1 MTIDNQGGN
10 KPDPKVGAAAQGGPK
25 KAMTAIIA
33 VLVVIIVVM
42 SVLYLTKGPA
52 AAPSVTQSVTGDLSA
67 TAGVPYNISINVGT
81 SFKSVQVS
89 FGDGSSVVV
98 PYSNSDFVNVS
109 HIYTNP
115 GQAIISYSVTYNNGA
130 TKVAETKLT
139 PVKVLASATSV
150 SDQQSL
156 GLVNYNY
163 ANSSTSIAS
172 GQPIFKVGSFVNFTV
187 GYFGEPKNTSYQIVW
202 QNVTVG
208 YGSGKIYTF
217 GYTWNSGQQA
227 YVESSTVPNLNFTF
241 NQAGV
246 YSVDVITYTAA
257 VNDITGAI
265 ESNLYSTTYFY
276 NVAIFNNGGVSS
288 TTNGGSFT
296 YVTSTP
302 YDTLDPAIS
311 YGVNGYQIMLATY
324 QTLVTYN
331 GSSSS
336 QFVPELASQ
345 LPTTG
350 NGGINQDY
358 NNYTKSY
365 INGTGNTVTY
375 IVNLTPYENYTF
387 HIRSNAT
394 WQDGTPV
401 TAWDVMYSI
410 TRSMLFDQGSP
421 GTPGW
426 ITAQYLLPGDYYSSN
441 TFYNITQNLTVNNS
455 TNNITFHFQV
465 PMSPQLVFN
474 LFSAIGS
481 QIADASWLQAHGA
494 GITWNSTGFQEYK
507 SQGLLANYNQYV
519 QNHAFSDGPFKIEYI
534 VPSSEVVMVPNP
546 AYNPPGPWF
555 PKTTLNKVVLVYTS
569 QVSSMQLMLQS
580 GEANSA
586 AIPSSS
592 WAGVQSLQSNNKAN
606 VYNYT
611 MLGIYYY
618 SFNFNVNASALK
630 PYESSQGYNMPTNL
644 FTNLSV
650 RKAFSYTYN
659 YNYYLDNQVGNKIFN
674 MNFAQRYA
682 GVLAQ
687 GMLGYQSISDLNNT
701 TNGVPYFNLQ
711 IAKNYWNSF
720 VNNSAFNAPGGNKM
734 ISWDSAKNAFVYNGK
749 PLVIPIAIFSGIPE
763 VVAGETTW
771 ASELSQVILGAQFP
785 AIVLSAN
792 TIVNLAGHDSN
803 PWPIWFSTWYP
814 DYPYPSDYL
823 GPLAEPLNGTFI
835 PGPQDFNPAFLTATG
850 HVNQAS
856 NATQMID
863 WFNLG
868 SQSYNTSQDLVYF
881 HKMNE
886 MLVNMTTQVY
896 IEQLNGFWVMA
907 PNVNGTMVQ
916 QYQSN
921 LMFASGG
928 DILLNL
934 IRLNPSS

>member
-1 MTIDNQGGN
+1 MTIDNQGS
-10 KPDPKVGAAAQGGPK
+10 KSPDPKVGAVAQGGPK
-25 KAMTAIIA
+25 KAMTAVIA
-33 VLVVIIVVM
+33 VLIVIIVVM

-52 AAPSVTQSVTGDLSA
+52 AAPSATQSVTGDSSA
-67 TAGVPYNISINVGT
+67 TAGVPYSMSINVGT

-98 PYSNSDFVNVS
+98 PYSGSDFVNVS

-130 TKVAETKLT
+130 TAVAQKQLT
-139 PVKVLASATSV
+139 PVRVLASATSV

-217 GYTWNSGQQA
+217 GYTWNKTQQA
-227 YVESSTVPNLNFTF
+227 YVESPTVPDLNFTF

-246 YSVDVITYTAA
+246 YSVNVMTYTAA
-257 VNDITGAI
+257 VNNITGAI
-265 ESNLYSTTYFY
+265 ESALYSTSYFY
-276 NVAIFNNGGVSS
+276 NVAIFNNGAVSGKS
-288 TTNGGSFT
+288 TGGTFT

-302 YDTLDPAIS
+302 YDSLDPSIS

-331 GSSSS
+331 GSSST

-345 LPTTG
+345 LPTIA
-350 NGGINQDY
+350 NGEIN
-358 NNYTKSY
+358 NNYSNYTRTY
-365 INGTGNTVTY
+365 TNGTGQQVTY
-375 IVNLTPYENYTF
+375 AVNITPYENYTF

-410 TRSMLFDQGSP
+410 TRSILFDAGSP

-426 ITAQYLLPGDYYSSN
+426 ITAQYLIPGDYYTSN
-441 TFYNITQNLTVNNS
+441 TFYNITQNMTVDNS
-455 TNNITFHFQV
+455 SNSITFHFQEA
-465 PMSPQLVFN
+465 MSPQLVFN

-494 GITWNSTGFQEYK
+494 GITWNATGFQEYK
-507 SQGLLANYNQYV
+507 SESLLANYNQYV

-534 VPSSEVVMVPNP
+534 VPSSEVVLVPNP
-546 AYNPPGPWF
+546 EFNAPGAWY
-555 PKTTLNKVVLVYTS
+555 PKASVSEVVLVYTS
-569 QVSSMQLMLQS
+569 QISSMQLMLQS

-592 WAGVQSLQSNNKAN
+592 WAGVQSLQAQQKAN

-611 MLGIYYY
+611 MLGIFYY
-618 SFNFNVNASALK
+618 SFNFNVNSSALK
-630 PYESSQGYNMPTNL
+630 PYEGPQGYNMPANM

-650 RKAFSYTYN
+650 RKTFSYTYN
-659 YNYYLDNQVGNKIFN
+659 YNYYLNNQVGNKIFN

-701 TNGVPYFNLQ
+701 TNGVPYFDLQ
-711 IAKNYWNSF
+711 IAKSYWNNF
-720 VNNSAFNAPGGNKM
+720 VNNSAFNAPGGVKM
-734 ISWDSAKNAFVYNGK
+734 ISWSSSQNAFVYNGK
-749 PLVIPIAIFSGIPE
+749 PLVIPIAIFSGLPE
-763 VVAGETTW
+763 VVAGESTW
-771 ASELSQVILGAQFP
+771 ASELSQVIVGAQFP

-792 TIVNLAGHDSN
+792 TIINLAGHDSN
-803 PWPIWFSTWYP
+803 PWPIWFATWYP

-823 GPLAEPLNGTFI
+823 GPLAEPVNNTFI
-835 PGPQDFNPAFLTATG
+835 PGPQDFNPTFLEQTG
-850 HVNQAS
+850 HTNQAA
-856 NATQMID
+856 NATDMIN
-863 WFNLG
+863 WFNDG
-868 SQSYNTSQDLVYF
+868 SLSANTTKDLVYF
-881 HKMNE
+881 QQMNE

-907 PNVNGTMVQ
+907 PNVNGTYVQ

-934 IRLNPSS
+934 IKLDSTT